1 MIDVSVVMPI
11 GSVEPELEAQLV
23 ALSAQDFGGAWELV
37 LSLNTPGA
45 RTELERTL
53 NSFNGR
59 ASVSIVDSSAVR
71 SASHARNVGAAAAK
85 ADRIAFCDAD
95 DIADP
100 AWLATMVA
108 ALEHHRAVGGFLEEE
123 LLAVPGQQNWRP
135 PATPGG
141 NPSFLGHDFLVSANM
156 AIWADEFHDIG
167 GFDESL
173 LRGEDIAFSWA
184 LLRKGIELGYAA
196 DAIMHYRHR
205 KGLWPMLKQHYLYGR
220 GMSQILAR
228 IGTPDQ
234 ADDSS
239 QPAPLQRA
247 SFRANGQRVDK
258 MSSVHILRRGSIAVG
273 RVVGL
278 VLEAIRS
285 RRGAHPH
292 G

>member
-1 MIDVSVVMPI
+1 MIDVSVVMPV
-11 GSVEPELEAQLV
+11 GSVEPELEEQFR
-23 ALSAQDFGGAWELV
+23 ALSAQTFRGQWELV

-45 RTELERTL
+45 RAELERAL
-53 NSFNGR
+53 QSFT
-59 ASVSIVDSSAVR
+59 ATDVDVSIIDSSAVR
-71 SASHARNVGAAAAK
+71 SASHARNAGAAAAK
-85 ADRIAFCDAD
+85 ADRIAFCDSD

-100 AWLATMVA
+100 GWLAALMT
-108 ALEHHRAVGGFLEEE
+108 ALESHRVVGGFLEEDR
-123 LLAVPGQQNWRP
+123 LAVPGQENWRP

-156 AIWADEFHDIG
+156 AIWAEDFHDAG

-184 LLRKGIELGYAA
+184 LIRRGLQLGYSA

-205 KGLWPMLKQHYLYGR
+205 KGLWPMMKQHYLYGR

-228 IGTPDQ
+228 IGTPDGGS
-234 ADDSS
+234 ATLR
-239 QPAPLQRA
+239 P
-247 SFRANGQRVDK
+247 NGQRVEK

-273 RVVGL
+273 RIVGL
-278 VLEAIRS
+278 ALETIRS
-285 RRGAHPH
+285 RRGALPPDTTSN

>member
-1 MIDVSVVMPI
+1 MIDISVVMPI
-11 GSVEPELEAQLV
+11 GSVEPELDDQLR
-23 ALSAQDFGGAWELV
+23 ALSQQSFDGPWELV
-37 LSLNTPGA
+37 LSLNASGA
-45 RTELERTL
+45 RDQLEASL
-53 NSFNGR
+53 ESFTVQVP
-59 ASVSIVDSSAVR
+59 VSIIDSSAVR
-71 SASHARNVGAAAAK
+71 SASHARNTGAAAAK
-85 ADRIAFCDAD
+85 AERIAFCDAD

-100 AWLATMVA
+100 AWLAAMVA
-108 ALEHHRAVGGFLEEE
+108 ALEDHRAVGGFLEEDR
-123 LLAVPGQQNWRP
+123 LAVPGQENWRP

-156 AIWADEFHDIG
+156 AIWADDFHDAD

-184 LLRKGIELGYAA
+184 LLRKGIELGYAGG
-196 DAIMHYRHR
+196 AIMHYRHR

-228 IGTPDQ
+228 IGTPDGGS
-234 ADDSS
+234 ATLR
-239 QPAPLQRA
+239 P
-247 SFRANGQRVDK
+247 NGQQVEK

-278 VLEAIRS
+278 ALEAIHS
-285 RRGAHPH
+285 RRGAQST

>member
-1 MIDVSVVMPI
+1 MIDVSVVMPV
-11 GSVEPELEAQLV
+11 GSVEPELQEQLV
-23 ALSAQDFGGAWELV
+23 ALSGQTFEGSWELV
-37 LSLNTPGA
+37 LSLNTPGV
-45 RTELERTL
+45 RSDLEQALAAFT
-53 NSFNGR
+53 
-59 ASVSIVDSSAVR
+59 ASDVDVSIVDSSAVR

-85 ADRIAFCDAD
+85 AERIAFCDSD

-100 AWLATMVA
+100 AWLAAMVA
-108 ALEHHRAVGGFLEEE
+108 ALDEHRVVGGFLEEE
-123 LLAVPGQQNWRP
+123 RLAVPGQENWRP

-141 NPSFLGHDFLVSANM
+141 NPTFLGHDYLVSANM
-156 AIWADEFHDIG
+156 AIWADEFHDAG

-184 LLRKGIELGYAA
+184 LIRRDVVLGYSP

-205 KGLWPMLKQHYLYGR
+205 KGLWPMMKQHYLYGR

-228 IGTPDQ
+228 IGTPDG
-234 ADDSS
+234 
-239 QPAPLQRA
+239 A
-247 SFRANGQRVDK
+247 SATLRPNGQRVDK

-278 VLEAIRS
+278 AIETIRS
-285 RRGAHPH
+285 RRGAQSL

>member
-1 MIDVSVVMPI
+1 MIDVSVVMPV
-11 GSVEPELEAQLV
+11 GSVEPDLEEQFL
-23 ALSAQDFGGAWELV
+23 ALSKQSFDGEWELV

-45 RTELERTL
+45 RTELERAL
-53 NSFNGR
+53 QSFTAHGVD
-59 ASVSIVDSSAVR
+59 VSIIDSSAAR
-71 SASHARNVGAAAAK
+71 SASHARNAGAAAAK
-85 ADRIAFCDAD
+85 ADRVAFCDSD

-100 AWLATMVA
+100 GWLAAMVD
-108 ALEHHRAVGGFLEEE
+108 ALEDHRVVGGYLEEN
-123 LLAVPGQQNWRP
+123 LLAVPGQENWRP

-156 AIWADEFHDIG
+156 AIWADEFHGAG

-184 LLRKGIELGYAA
+184 LIRRGVELGYCA
-196 DAIMHYRHR
+196 DAVMHYRHR
-205 KGLWPMLKQHYLYGR
+205 KGLWPMMKQHYLYGR

-228 IGTPDQ
+228 IGTPDGGS
-234 ADDSS
+234 ATLR
-239 QPAPLQRA
+239 P
-247 SFRANGQRVDK
+247 NGQSVDK

-278 VLEAIRS
+278 AHETIRT
-285 RRGAHPH
+285 RRGAQSN